1 MRGLQPTSEQGGD
14 EKGTDRHGR
23 AREAESSVSKANTFT
38 ACPDGDPGARVRS
51 GAGVLG
57 VPTGDK
63 GQPRGGGRGCA
74 TGLLLSAESFP
85 LGSEAQGSA

>member
-1 MRGLQPTSEQGGD
+1 MRGLQPKSEQGGD

-23 AREAESSVSKANTFT
+23 AREAESSMGKANTFT
-38 ACPDGDPGARVRS
+38 TCPDGDPGARVCS

-57 VPTGDK
+57 VPTEDK

-85 LGSEAQGSA
+85 PGSETQRPA